1 MRILGLD
8 VGDRTIGVAVS
19 DPLGITA
26 QSLTTL
32 KRSTLE
38 KDLQSLSKIIKE
50 WEIDEIV
57 VGLPLNMNGTMGPQG
72 KKALSF
78 KEKLE
83 KATNLPTVFWDERLS
98 TVAAEKIL
106 LEADLSRAK
115 RKKNIDKTAAAI
127 ILQNFLEARQQRK
140 NTFDKGSGVSYD

>member
-127 ILQNFLEARQQRK
+127 ILQSFLESR
-140 NTFDKGSGVSYD
+140 GS